1 MSTPE
6 EVSAKDLAWRVTRER
21 FERDRVTSGLGMQI
35 EEVGPGMS
43 RLSLTVRPDMLNV
56 HGSCHG
62 GIIFTLADSC
72 FGYACNSRNEA
83 SVGAACTIEYL
94 RPAQLGDVLMAT
106 AEERFLAGRTGI
118 YDVTVLDATGQ
129 IVALFRGRSSR
140 SGKKGP
146 AAE

>member
-1 MSTPE
+1 MSTEPDQAARE
-6 EVSAKDLAWRVTRER
+6 LAWRVTRER
-21 FERDRVTSGLGMQI
+21 FDRDRVTTGLGMRI
-35 EEVGPGMS
+35 EAVGPGMS
-43 RLSLTVRPDMLNV
+43 RLSMTIRPDMLNV

-62 GIIFTLADSC
+62 GIIFTLADSA

-94 RPAQLGDVLMAT
+94 RPAQEGDVLTAT

-118 YDVTVLDATGQ
+118 YDITVLDASGQ

-140 SGKKGP
+140 TGKKGP